1 MIYYCDNW
9 YLDVWDY
16 GCEGLCSFVVD
27 CIYKVWV
34 VDIVVCDVD
43 DSELDEQFGVSY
55 GIFFGVFKGWV
66 IIVFSVKVV
75 CWVVDEYWYFRQQ
88 GWFLLDGC
96 YELKVLYS
104 VFCELLMDVFYYGLD
119 VEIIEL
125 IVLCEQVKVLLVL
138 VLSNYEQ

>member
-43 DSELDEQFGVSY
+43 DSELDE
-55 GIFFGVFKGWV
+55 
-66 IIVFSVKVV
+66 
-75 CWVVDEYWYFRQQ
+75 
-88 GWFLLDGC
+88 
-96 YELKVLYS
+96 
-104 VFCELLMDVFYYGLD
+104 
-119 VEIIEL
+119 
-125 IVLCEQVKVLLVL
+125 
-138 VLSNYEQ
+138 